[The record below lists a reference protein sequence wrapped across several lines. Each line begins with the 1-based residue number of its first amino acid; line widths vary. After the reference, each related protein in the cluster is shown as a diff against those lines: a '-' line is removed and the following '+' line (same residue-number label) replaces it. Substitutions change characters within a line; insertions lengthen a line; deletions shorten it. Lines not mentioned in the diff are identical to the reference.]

1 MSKVSKSAL
10 LGALLLASC
19 AASSTHH
26 TAPGCCESADL
37 SASEELSALL
47 ASRDFRELPYERMA
61 SGHALVH
68 VSINGSTPRRFVCD
82 TGSGATLIF
91 PSLAAELG
99 LNPESSGHR
108 AGGIGGEG
116 MEMSSVAIDSLT
128 IQGVEFNDELISV
141 LDLSHLNQQFEAV
154 GEMPIEGII
163 GAPWMAKHEVVLNT
177 PANTMFA
184 RP

>member
-1 MSKVSKSAL
+1 MFKATRSAL
-10 LGALLLASC
+10 LGGLLLAAC
-19 AASSTHH
+19 QGTHH
-26 TAPGCCESADL
+26 TAHGQGEPTDL
-37 SASEELSALL
+37 GVSEELSALL
-47 ASRDFRELPYERMA
+47 TSRDFRELPYERMA

-99 LNPESSGHR
+99 LTPKSMGHR

-116 MEMSSVAIDSLT
+116 MEMSSVAIESLT
-128 IQGVEFNDELISV
+128 IQGVEFNDKRISV

-154 GEMPIEGII
+154 GEQPIEGII

-177 PANTMFA
+177 PADTMFA
-184 RP
+184 KP